1 MHGVLNINK
10 EAGMTSFDVVSAVKR
25 LLKLKRVGHT
35 GTLDPEATGVLVVCL
50 GKATKII
57 PFLNLE
63 KKEYLA
69 KLKLGIKTTTQD
81 KWGEIT
87 ESIPGVVVNE
97 ARVKS
102 VMKTFVGEIEQ
113 IPPMY
118 SALHHQGERLYKLAR
133 EGLEVERRPRK
144 VNIYELV
151 YLGLSG
157 GPSRPGSSH
166 PEVTFRAVVST
177 GTYLRT
183 LCADMGD
190 ALGSGGHLSFLTRT
204 RVGAFK
210 LAEAVTLSQL
220 KEAKEAGNITGLI
233 YSMDEALSFLPVVK
247 TTLTEAKLIS
257 HGRPIEY
264 GMRNAE
270 CGVHALPDSSLVRVH
285 SPTGQLLAVG
295 KVNALEE
302 DVLIRP
308 VRVFV

>member
-1 MHGVLNINK
+1 
-10 EAGMTSFDVVSAVKR
+10 MTSFDVVSAVKR

-50 GKATKII
+50 GKATKIV
-57 PFLNLE
+57 PFFNQE

-87 ESIPGVVVNE
+87 ESVPSVVVSE
-97 ARVKS
+97 GRAGLAAQVEG
-102 VMKTFVGEIEQ
+102 VMKTFLGEIEQ

-118 SALHHQGERLYKLAR
+118 SALHHQGKRLYQLAR
-133 EGLEVERRPRK
+133 EGVEVERRPRK

-151 YLGLSG
+151 YLGLSDG
-157 GPSRPGSSH
+157 SH

-210 LAEAVTLSQL
+210 LTEAITLSQL
-220 KEAKEAGNITGLI
+220 KEANEAGNITGLI
-233 YSMDEALSFLPVVK
+233 YSMDEALSFLPVAK
-247 TTLTEAKLIS
+247 TTLTGARLIS
-257 HGRPIEY
+257 HGRPIEC
-264 GMRNAE
+264 GMLNAE
-270 CGVHALPDSSLVRVH
+270 CGAPALPDSSLVRVH

-295 KVNALEE
+295 KVKAQEE